1 MKRNYSIYILLF
13 AATMLLVSMAQPALA
28 LEVTYPKIGTFEITS
43 DSTLLQYI
51 EYFFAFAIAI
61 SGILAVVIL
70 VISGLQILVF
80 AGSPEKINEAKEG
93 LWAAVLGIVLLFA
106 SFIIMMTIN
115 PNLVNPSTQALP
127 QSDPDGV
134 FLDVQYTQIT
144 FEGFP
149 NPGRGPCTEARC
161 KKTFLAPQEN
171 PSIGETTDFSYNT
184 GVSAFGMATMHGDT
198 ATSRIRYRC
207 TPPTSGKDGTR
218 LMVSVYANKNFQIDR
233 IANGVG
239 GNVRTYFLKCNK
251 NDNNFVIVDAGV
263 VESYKWEYEKPGVYF
278 YLKENCQENPV
289 TTGLTSATGA
299 SYTSINSKLYTGSSI
314 IEPFDCEVGGGGDD
328 WGEGN
333 DTNTNTCQPRQGVLQ
348 VPTCMRIV
356 NSEQEQYG
364 TILNQSEA
372 AVGACTEPIL
382 NKDIPTGNEI
392 IKEVSKPVPTFNES
406 PNNEGPKFAYVF
418 KHVPADKYPSGEIRF
433 ESAATYNEVLPNDF
447 TLENKRLYHL
457 PDLYGGSL
465 NYFIKTR
472 YLLNPNT
479 TPLPEECDTSK
490 ECLKFIRSP
499 RTGAFRTVLYSEDEN
514 GFRDNVCQVYTCQE
528 NNFGEFVS
536 NNNRWIFNSRRKVYD
551 MFIIP
556 MPKQTCDR
564 S

>member
-171 PSIGETTDFSYNT
+171 PSIGETTDFS
-184 GVSAFGMATMHGDT
+184 
-198 ATSRIRYRC
+198 
-207 TPPTSGKDGTR
+207 
-218 LMVSVYANKNFQIDR
+218 
-233 IANGVG
+233 
-239 GNVRTYFLKCNK
+239 
-251 NDNNFVIVDAGV
+251 
-263 VESYKWEYEKPGVYF
+263 
-278 YLKENCQENPV
+278 
-289 TTGLTSATGA
+289 
-299 SYTSINSKLYTGSSI
+299 
-314 IEPFDCEVGGGGDD
+314 
-328 WGEGN
+328 
-333 DTNTNTCQPRQGVLQ
+333 
-348 VPTCMRIV
+348 
-356 NSEQEQYG
+356 
-364 TILNQSEA
+364 
-372 AVGACTEPIL
+372 
-382 NKDIPTGNEI
+382 
-392 IKEVSKPVPTFNES
+392 
-406 PNNEGPKFAYVF
+406 
-418 KHVPADKYPSGEIRF
+418 
-433 ESAATYNEVLPNDF
+433 
-447 TLENKRLYHL
+447 
-457 PDLYGGSL
+457 
-465 NYFIKTR
+465 
-472 YLLNPNT
+472 
-479 TPLPEECDTSK
+479 
-490 ECLKFIRSP
+490 
-499 RTGAFRTVLYSEDEN
+499 
-514 GFRDNVCQVYTCQE
+514 
-528 NNFGEFVS
+528 
-536 NNNRWIFNSRRKVYD
+536 
-551 MFIIP
+551 
-556 MPKQTCDR
+556 
-564 S
+564 